1 VSDLEFLQAPR
12 PKRVGWSWG
21 TVVLICGVAAVTLV
35 LALQLARRSEA
46 QPRPGQMAPD
56 FTLETFDGQMIT
68 LSELR
73 GQLVMINFWG
83 SWCPPCDQEA
93 PHLQDLY
100 EQYADVGFIVIGVNW
115 LDTPSG
121 ASAFIARHGLTFP
134 NGKDIQER
142 IARAYRIQG
151 APENFLIGRDGRV
164 IMAWIGPVTF
174 PMVAE
179 VIDRVLAEE
188 GA

>member
-1 VSDLEFLQAPR
+1 MSDLEFLQEPR
-12 PKRVGWSWG
+12 PKRIGWSWG
-21 TVVLICGVAAVTLV
+21 NLVLIAGIVAVTLV
-35 LALQLARRSEA
+35 LALQLARRSEG

-56 FTLETFDGQMIT
+56 FTLETFDGQTIT

-73 GQLVMINFWG
+73 GQLVLVNFWG
-83 SWCPPCDQEA
+83 SWCPPCDHEA

-100 EQYADVGFIVIGVNW
+100 EQYAGQGLVVVGVNW

-142 IARAYRIQG
+142 VARAYRIQG

-164 IMAWIGPVTF
+164 VMAWIGPVTF